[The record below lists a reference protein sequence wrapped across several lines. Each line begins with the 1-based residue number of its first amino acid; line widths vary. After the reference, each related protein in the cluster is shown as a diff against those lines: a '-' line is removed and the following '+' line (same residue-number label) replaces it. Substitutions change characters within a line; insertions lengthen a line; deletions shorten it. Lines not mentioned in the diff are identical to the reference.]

1 MRLWG
6 FSNPFRR
13 KAKRKQGL
21 ASSQLVRLSRGAAK
35 TIRLTAAQ
43 YHTTLIGAGDL
54 LCEKGSVKLA
64 EEEQMR
70 KLSPREMQ
78 LAVAKAVAE
87 VGIRAKAERE
97 AATPSKK

>member
-1 MRLWG
+1 M
-6 FSNPFRR
+6 
-13 KAKRKQGL
+13 
-21 ASSQLVRLSRGAAK
+21 
-35 TIRLTAAQ
+35 
-43 YHTTLIGAGDL
+43 
-54 LCEKGSVKLA
+54 KLA

-97 AATPSKK
+97 AATHSRE